1 MGIALPLLFCLFV
14 IVLVFAFLDYMDF
27 LKKPEVKVDTLEGD
41 TYIVYTFQGSLA
53 DTTRCTEYAL
63 NHMKFVLGRL
73 FYFPK
78 VLCFYHSLPE
88 GNQIPGKFTLMFP
101 IGDKPVLQKLL
112 ADLSDKKLLTVF
124 QTPALRAITS
134 SYPYHNL
141 LSYSLGQI
149 RVHPSILRFAKT
161 SGIEDVSTMIE
172 VYETNQPIRY
182 YLILEKT
189 NLFDLLRNGYVI
201 SADSM

>member
-1 MGIALPLLFCLFV
+1 M
-14 IVLVFAFLDYMDF
+14 
-27 LKKPEVKVDTLEGD
+27 
-41 TYIVYTFQGSLA
+41 
-53 DTTRCTEYAL
+53 
-63 NHMKFVLGRL
+63 NGR
-73 FYFPK
+73 
-78 VLCFYHSLPE
+78 
-88 GNQIPGKFTLMFP
+88 
-101 IGDKPVLQKLL
+101 
-112 ADLSDKKLLTVF
+112 A
-124 QTPALRAITS
+124 